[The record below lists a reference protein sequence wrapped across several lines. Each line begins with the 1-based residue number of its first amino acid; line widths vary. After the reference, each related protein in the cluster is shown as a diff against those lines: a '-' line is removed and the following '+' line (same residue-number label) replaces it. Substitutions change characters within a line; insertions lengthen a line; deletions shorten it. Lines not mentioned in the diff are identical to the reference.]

1 MGDDLDVVARQSR
14 YAVLELLM
22 KCLERLLLHAVVP
35 VEVGLE
41 AFAHGVAL
49 ILQGRL
55 RLEYG
60 EVDGG
65 DQSAVRPRLALA
77 IVQKPAAV
85 AGQKQDVM
93 VTLVSTSA
101 MRVRM
106 EGQLLVP
113 LCLNC
118 FMMRN
123 VRFGW
128 FLALSIGA

>member
-1 MGDDLDVVARQSR
+1 
-14 YAVLELLM
+14 
-22 KCLERLLLHAVVP
+22 
-35 VEVGLE
+35 
-41 AFAHGVAL
+41 
-49 ILQGRL
+49 
-55 RLEYG
+55 
-60 EVDGG
+60 
-65 DQSAVRPRLALA
+65 
-77 IVQKPAAV
+77 
-85 AGQKQDVM
+85 M

-128 FLALSIGA
+128 FLALSIGAEMPLLGEITKKIWYNRKKSITFAENFRLSTLINL